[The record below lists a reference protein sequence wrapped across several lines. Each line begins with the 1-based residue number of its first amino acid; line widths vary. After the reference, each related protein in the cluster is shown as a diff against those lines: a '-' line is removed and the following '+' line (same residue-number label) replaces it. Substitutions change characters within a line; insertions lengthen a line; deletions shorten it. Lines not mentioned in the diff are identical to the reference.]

1 MQPQD
6 DSTLKGL
13 GWRARQNQIK
23 SLPSM
28 RLYSAFV
35 VLLLVSLASAQ
46 PAAAPAAVQ
55 PAVTFDFDWSQGIP
69 WQAYSITVQADGST
83 HFQGT
88 PAPDTATGGDTD
100 LFQQDFTMS
109 EANRSKIF
117 DLAKKLNYFQSDF
130 DSHLKH
136 IAQTG
141 SKTLE
146 YMSATPHGSTTYN
159 WSQNADVQELTRLFL
174 AIANTLDYGRKLSF
188 QYRFDKLGMEARLK
202 QLEDMRADHH
212 VEELNAIAPILH
224 KIADDPDMMHI
235 SRQAAQQLLRSMNG
249 PSQANETPAQP

>member
-46 PAAAPAAVQ
+46 PAAAPAAAQ
-55 PAVTFDFDWSQGIP
+55 PTVTFVFDWSQGIP
-69 WQAYSITVQADGST
+69 WQAYSITVRADGNA

-88 PAPDTATGGDTD
+88 PAPDKAGGDTD

-109 EANRSKIF
+109 EVNRSKIF

-130 DSHLKH
+130 DSHLKR

-141 SKTLE
+141 SKTLA
-146 YMSATPHGSTTYN
+146 YTSATAQGSASYN
-159 WSQNADVQELTRLFL
+159 WSQNADVQELSRLFV

-188 QYRFDKLGMEARLK
+188 QYRFDKLGMDARLK
-202 QLEDMRADHH
+202 ELEDIRADHH
-212 VEELNAIAPILH
+212 VEELNAIAPILR

-235 SRQAAQQLLRSMNG
+235 SRQAAQHLLRTLSG
-249 PSQANETPAQP
+249 PGHPNTTPAQP